1 MKLKEE
7 GNSLAESGKYKEA
20 LLKWELASIGEIS
33 PNLSAILFELRAQVH
48 LELEETISAI
58 KCAEKATKISPSYEY
73 GWLTLG
79 RAQLNLGE
87 VSMAIESL
95 EKVSLPE
102 ASEDLQMAR
111 KLLIQTSSKSN
122 DNS

>member
-1 MKLKEE
+1 M
-7 GNSLAESGKYKEA
+7 NMYC
-20 LLKWELASIGEIS
+20 
-33 PNLSAILFELRAQVH
+33 LSHLFLSQ
-48 LELEETISAI
+48 
-58 KCAEKATKISPSYEY
+58 

-122 DNS
+122 DNF